1 MSLRM
6 YVVTVVLCSYI
17 YIYISNLYSDTS
29 SLWIFMKL
37 NVIYGDTMSNIIYV
51 HIVLDYV

>member
-6 YVVTVVLCSYI
+6 YVVTVVLCS